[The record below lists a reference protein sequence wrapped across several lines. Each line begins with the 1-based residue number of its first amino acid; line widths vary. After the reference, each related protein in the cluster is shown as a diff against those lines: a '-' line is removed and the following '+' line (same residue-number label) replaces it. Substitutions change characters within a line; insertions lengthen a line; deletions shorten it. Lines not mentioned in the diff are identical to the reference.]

1 LTGLIFDTKNPSPLQ
16 FVDESY
22 WTTDRIK
29 NELFLCLVKAPGKKY
44 YKQAEQMM
52 FRIPLTEQYPASDA
66 EAVPFI
72 IDFSDLSSKVQKE
85 FIEYAKI
92 NNKRRITI
100 FLKQVVIRLFENL
113 DYNYAHMS
121 VMRKMRV
128 KVVN

>member
-1 LTGLIFDTKNPSPLQ
+1 
-16 FVDESY
+16 
-22 WTTDRIK
+22 
-29 NELFLCLVKAPGKKY
+29 
-44 YKQAEQMM
+44 MM

-66 EAVPFI
+66 EAEPFT

-121 VMRKMRV
+121 VMRKLRV